1 MNETR
6 TRVLLGSPIHQK
18 PAILEQFLNSLL
30 RLNLTNIELHFYLI
44 DDNPD
49 EASSQLLQQFT
60 QSGRTV
66 FLQSSGFH
74 DAYIRDD
81 TTHFWNSN
89 LVWKVAGFKNLMI
102 RRAEAFGYD
111 YLFLIDSDL
120 ILHPDTLLHLIRTG
134 KDIISEVFWTQWQ
147 PGTLLQP
154 QVWMHDEYNQWEVLP
169 GEQLS
174 PEEINRRFHAF
185 LMKMQQPGIYEV
197 GGLGACTLISSRAIT
212 SGASYDRIHNISY
225 WGEDRHF
232 CIRAAALG
240 IPLYVDTHY
249 PALHLYRDS
258 DLLKVPEFIR
268 QTSGAEAGA
277 GLESPDAPETG
288 RGDGEAER
296 DARYRAE
303 LEREGKGEANTG
315 PDGRHEAKRSDAELN
330 EAELGPEARD
340 APGAGRSDAEAE
352 RSDADA
358 ERERRSDTEAGR
370 GDAETA
376 REWRSDTEAERE
388 RRSDAEAEL
397 NEAELGPEARNASGA
412 GRSDGD
418 EAGAQA
424 GGEETAA
431 REVAPSDNGGAAD
444 RSDMQGAVDVAP
456 VDKRALDAS
465 AEWDALW
472 TEAEARRRLS
482 KEPLPEGGG
491 EIELPGTGLAAG
503 ADADAADGANASGR
517 SAAHEAATGFSGAA
531 ANSAAVR
538 RPKLTLTMIV
548 KNEGSRFLRQVLQ
561 EHRKY
566 IDEAV
571 IIDDGSTDNTADI
584 CREVLQGIP
593 LHLIRNNVS
602 RFSNESELRKQQWE
616 AVLQTN
622 PEWILSL
629 DADEIFEAGFPEEVD
644 GLLRT
649 DNCDLF
655 CFRLYDF
662 WDDTHYR
669 EDMYWR
675 SHQSYRPFL
684 LRYREDFTYLW
695 NDLPQ
700 HCGRLPENIFELSHQ
715 LSNLRLK
722 HLGWSKPEYRLEKYL
737 RYMLLDPDGQYGWKE
752 QYLSILDQ
760 HPHLMPWS
768 E

>member
-49 EASSQLLQQFT
+49 EASSQLLQQFA
-60 QSGRTV
+60 QNGRTV
-66 FLQSSGFH
+66 FLQSSGFN

-120 ILHPDTLLHLIRTG
+120 ILHPDTLLHLISTG

-169 GEQLS
+169 GEQLP

-185 LMKMQQPGIYEV
+185 LMKLQQPGIYEV
-197 GGLGACTLISSRAIT
+197 GGLGACTLISSRAIA

-315 PDGRHEAKRSDAELN
+315 PDGRHEAERSDAELN

-340 APGAGRSDAEAE
+340 ALGAGRGVRYEAELERKRWSDAENARTAPEAGRSDAELERDARYAAE
-352 RSDADA
+352 L
-358 ERERRSDTEAGR
+358 
-370 GDAETA
+370 
-376 REWRSDTEAERE
+376 ERE
-388 RRSDAEAEL
+388 RRSDADIARDRQLAES
-397 NEAELGPEARNASGA
+397 SGLVA
-412 GRSDGD
+412 D
-418 EAGAQA
+418 EADAQ
-424 GGEETAA
+424 
-431 REVAPSDNGGAAD
+431 VGGAEAAAHEEAV
-444 RSDMQGAVDVAP
+444 QGAASAAP
-456 VDKRALDAS
+456 ADKRALDAS

-491 EIELPGTGLAAG
+491 EIGLPRTGPAAG
-503 ADADAADGANASGR
+503 ADAAAAGGADAAGR
-517 SAAHEAATGFSGAA
+517 GAAHGAATGFSGAA
-531 ANSAAVR
+531 ADSAAAR

-602 RFSNESELRKQQWE
+602 RFSNESELRQQQWE

-644 GLLRT
+644 ALLRT

>member
-1 MNETR
+1 MSENR

-30 RLNLTNIELHFYLI
+30 RLNLKDIELHFYLI
-44 DDNPD
+44 DDNED
-49 EASSQLLQQFT
+49 AASSQLLNTFA
-60 QSGRTV
+60 QSGTPV
-66 FLQSSGFH
+66 FLQASGYH

-81 TTHFWNSN
+81 NTHFWNSN

-120 ILHPDTLLHLIRTG
+120 ILHPDMLLHLIATG

-154 QVWMHDEYNQWEVLP
+154 QVWMHDEYNQWEALP

-174 PEEINRRFHAF
+174 HEEINHRFHAF
-185 LMKMQQPGIYEV
+185 LNKLQQPGIYEV
-197 GGLGACTLISSRAIT
+197 GGLGACTLISSRAIA
-212 SGASYDRIHNISY
+212 SGVSYDRVRNISY

-240 IPLYVDTHY
+240 IPLFVDTHY

-258 DLLKVPEFIR
+258 DLIKVAGFIR
-268 QTSGAEAGA
+268 QTSGAGGTE
-277 GLESPDAPETG
+277 PEG
-288 RGDGEAER
+288 FRQGENA
-296 DARYRAE
+296 A
-303 LEREGKGEANTG
+303 
-315 PDGRHEAKRSDAELN
+315 
-330 EAELGPEARD
+330 
-340 APGAGRSDAEAE
+340 APGAGQTLSGTEQGEGSQHSAGSPQDEGLTPGGADPA
-352 RSDADA
+352 ADA
-358 ERERRSDTEAGR
+358 GATGTRDGAEDARARGAALPDGGNGAAGPDLQ
-370 GDAETA
+370 GDASTA
-376 REWRSDTEAERE
+376 SA
-388 RRSDAEAEL
+388 
-397 NEAELGPEARNASGA
+397 
-412 GRSDGD
+412 
-418 EAGAQA
+418 
-424 GGEETAA
+424 
-431 REVAPSDNGGAAD
+431 
-444 RSDMQGAVDVAP
+444 
-456 VDKRALDAS
+456 DKRALDAG
-465 AEWDALW
+465 AQWDSIW
-472 TEAEARRRLS
+472 SGAEAKRRLS
-482 KEPLPEGGG
+482 KEPLPSEEDSGQV
-491 EIELPGTGLAAG
+491 LPPDAEPAAG
-503 ADADAADGANASGR
+503 ADAGAAKREAVHGAGAVTPGPVDTG
-517 SAAHEAATGFSGAA
+517 SAAG
-531 ANSAAVR
+531 R

-548 KNEGSRFLRQVLQ
+548 KNEGPRFLRQVLQ

-571 IIDDGSTDNTADI
+571 IIDDGSTDDTADI

-593 LHLIRNNVS
+593 LHLIRNSVS
-602 RFSNESELRKQQWE
+602 RFNNESELRKQQWE
-616 AVLQTN
+616 AVIQTN

-629 DADEIFEAGFPEEVD
+629 DADEIFEAGFPGELD
-644 GLLRT
+644 TLLRT

-662 WDDTHYR
+662 WDDNHYR

-760 HPHLMPWS
+760 HPHLVPWS

>member
-120 ILHPDTLLHLIRTG
+120 ILHPDTLLHLIHTG

-169 GEQLS
+169 GEQLP

-197 GGLGACTLISSRAIT
+197 GGLGACTLISSRAIA

-277 GLESPDAPETG
+277 GLESPETG
-288 RGDGEAER
+288 RCDGESER

-303 LEREGKGEANTG
+303 LEREGKGEANTR
-315 PDGRHEAKRSDAELN
+315 PDGWHEAKRSDAELN
-330 EAELGPEARD
+330 EAELGPEARN
-340 APGAGRSDAEAE
+340 APGAGR
-352 RSDADA
+352 
-358 ERERRSDTEAGR
+358 
-370 GDAETA
+370 GDAKTA
-376 REWRSDTEAERE
+376 REWRSD
-388 RRSDAEAEL
+388 AEL
-397 NEAELGPEARNASGA
+397 ERDRQLA
-412 GRSDGD
+412 
-418 EAGAQA
+418 AGAQA

-431 REVAPSDNGGAAD
+431 REVAPSDSGGAAD
-444 RSDMQGAVDVAP
+444 GSDMQSAADAAP

-491 EIELPGTGLAAG
+491 EIPLPGAGLAAG
-503 ADADAADGANASGR
+503 ADAAAAGDADAADGAV
-517 SAAHEAATGFSGAA
+517 AARRGAEHGAATGFSGAA
-531 ANSAAVR
+531 ADSATAR

-571 IIDDGSTDNTADI
+571 VIDDGSTDNTADI

-602 RFSNESELRKQQWE
+602 RFSNESELRQQQWE

-644 GLLRT
+644 ALLRT